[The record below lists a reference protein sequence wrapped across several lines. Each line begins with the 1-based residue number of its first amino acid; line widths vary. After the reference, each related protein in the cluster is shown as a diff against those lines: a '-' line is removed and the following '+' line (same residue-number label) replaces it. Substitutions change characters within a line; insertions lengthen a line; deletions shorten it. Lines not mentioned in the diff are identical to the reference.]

1 MWEFGI
7 RVLINALAIAI
18 TAWLLPGIHVVDNN
32 IVTFLL
38 IGLVFGLVN
47 AVIKPI
53 LVVFSCAFIL
63 FTLGLFLLVI
73 NGLMLSL
80 TASILSDRLTIDNF
94 WWAMLGGLV
103 MAIVGTILESWVGLK
118 NKNDQNPK
126 VIIFKD

>member
-32 IVTFLL
+32 IGTFLL
-38 IGLVFGLVN
+38 IGLVFGVIN
-47 AVIKPI
+47 AIIKPI
-53 LVVFSCAFIL
+53 LVFFSCAVIV

-103 MAIVGTILESWVGLK
+103 MAIVGTILETWVGLGDK
-118 NKNDQNPK
+118 DKK
-126 VIIFKD
+126 SFVVIRKD